1 MRAAEGV
8 PESDRVEPA
17 PHPRETAVLFGQAR
31 AEAELLDSYR
41 AGRLHHAWLLGGRQ
55 GTGKATLA
63 WRFAR
68 FLLAHPD
75 PDAPAVREARDLAV
89 PVGHPAAL
97 RVASGAPGD
106 VAVLRR
112 AFNDKS
118 GKFYAEIRVDEVR
131 RASGLFQQASR
142 AGGYRICILDSAED
156 LNRNSANALLKLVE
170 EPPRRSIFLIVAH
183 HPAQVLPTLRS
194 RCRMLLLDPLSGS
207 DAVSALAALG
217 PPWAAAE
224 PAALAEAV
232 ARAGGSVSGAIHYL
246 GGERLTLDRDTAR
259 LLGRLPEVNWGEL
272 HRLADRIG
280 TDEDDFAVLTGAIL
294 DWLHARLG
302 QGAGDPRRL
311 APLAEVWEKVRRSA
325 RDTLAL
331 NLDKKTFLFS
341 TFADL
346 SQATRAL

>member
-1 MRAAEGV
+1 MRASDGP
-8 PESDRVEPA
+8 PESDRVDPA
-17 PHPRETAVLFGQAR
+17 PHPRQTAVLFGQAR

-75 PDAPAVREARDLAV
+75 PGAPAVRDARDLSV
-89 PVGHPAAL
+89 PPDHPTAL
-97 RVASGAPGD
+97 SIASGAPGD

-118 GKFYAEIRVDEVR
+118 GKFYTEIRVDEVR

-170 EPPRRSIFLIVAH
+170 EPPGRSLFLVVAH

-194 RCRMLLLDPLSGS
+194 RCRLLLLDPLSNA
-207 DAVSALAALG
+207 DAVAALVALG
-217 PPWAAAE
+217 PPWSAAE
-224 PAALAEAV
+224 PAALAEA
-232 ARAGGSVSGAIHYL
+232 AERAGQSVSGALHYL
-246 GGERLTLDRDTAR
+246 GGERLTLDRDAAR
-259 LLGRLPEVNWGEL
+259 LLARLPEVNWGEL

-294 DWLHARLG
+294 DWLHGRLG
-302 QGAGDPRRL
+302 QGGGDPRRL

>member
-1 MRAAEGV
+1 MREGEAA
-8 PESDRVEPA
+8 PESDRADPA
-17 PHPRETAVLFGQAR
+17 PHPRETPYLFGQAR
-31 AEAELLDSYR
+31 AEAELLDGYR
-41 AGRLHHAWLLGGRQ
+41 AGRLHHAWLIGGAQ

-75 PDAPAVREARDLAV
+75 ADARAVRDAVDLSV
-89 PVGHPAAL
+89 PADHPAAA
-97 RVASGAPGD
+97 RVASGAHGD

-112 AFNDKS
+112 AWNDKT
-118 GKFYAEIRVDEVR
+118 GRFFTEIRVDEVR
-131 RASGLFQQASR
+131 RASGLFQQAAR

-170 EPPRRSIFLIVAH
+170 EPPARSLFLVIAH
-183 HPAQVLPTLRS
+183 QPAQVMPTLRS
-194 RCRMLLLDPLSGS
+194 RCRLLTLDPLTGT
-207 DAVSALAALG
+207 DAVAALAALG
-217 PPWAAAE
+217 PPWSTAERGALEEAA
-224 PAALAEAV
+224 
-232 ARAGGSVSGAIHYL
+232 RRSGGSVGGALHYL
-246 GGERLTLDRDTAR
+246 GGDRLALDRDAAR
-259 LLGRLPEVNWGEL
+259 LLGRLPEVDWREL
-272 HRLADRIG
+272 HRLADRMG
-280 TDEDDFAVLTGAIL
+280 ADEDDFAVLTGAIL

-302 QGAGDPRRL
+302 AGAADPRRL

-346 SQATRAL
+346 AQATRAL

>member
-1 MRAAEGV
+1 MKGVEAA
-8 PESDRVEPA
+8 PESDRADPA
-17 PHPRETAVLFGQAR
+17 PHPRETAVLLGQAR

-41 AGRLHHAWLLGGRQ
+41 AGRLHHAWLVGGRQ

-75 PDAPAVREARDLAV
+75 PASDAVREARDLSV
-89 PVGHPAAL
+89 PAGHPAAQ

-112 AFNDKS
+112 AWNDKT
-118 GKFYAEIRVDEVR
+118 GKFFTEIRVDEVR

-170 EPPRRSIFLIVAH
+170 EPPRQSLFLVIAH
-183 HPAQVLPTLRS
+183 HPAQVMPTLRS
-194 RCRMLLLDPLSGS
+194 RCRLLMLEPLARA
-207 DAVSALAALG
+207 DAAAALAALG
-217 PPWAAAE
+217 PPWSAAE
-224 PAALAEAV
+224 PGALDEAV

-246 GGERLTLDRDTAR
+246 GGDRLALDRDAAR
-259 LLGRLPEVNWGEL
+259 LLGRLPEVDWAGL

-280 TDEDDFAVLTGAIL
+280 TDGDDFAVLTGAIL
-294 DWLHARLG
+294 DWLHARLAA
-302 QGAGDPRRL
+302 GAPDPRRL

-346 SQATRAL
+346 AQATRTL